1 MSGVGVSVRAVFSS
15 SVSRR
20 GVGVGCSV
28 LSFGAWRGVMS
39 LSSFHAFSF
48 SLPCVP
54 HCLVSALFVYRRPV
68 RRLVSS
74 CRGASRVLRRLVV
87 AFRSSWGVF
96 VFHIRMRRFSQLNS
110 PVGFSFVITEG
121 GADGVFI
128 RDARNEHGRGMGRK
142 RGDGGGRA
150 KGDSVRQMGMRYEAM
165 RNETGDEQ
173 VRQRDAQR
181 EEQTRRTDETLPR
194 RDGISKQ
201 ATRRDGIRRKR

>member
-121 GADGVFI
+121 GRMVFSYETQGMSMGAVW
-128 RDARNEHGRGMGRK
+128 DAKE
-142 RGDGGGRA
+142 
-150 KGDSVRQMGMRYEAM
+150 
-165 RNETGDEQ
+165 ETAG
-173 VRQRDAQR
+173 AG
-181 EEQTRRTDETLPR
+181 LKA
-194 RDGISKQ
+194 I
-201 ATRRDGIRRKR
+201 A